1 MGTLASAIAAL
12 ENTNPAYNNPGAIT
26 DVAPGETGNYFGAGI
41 PIFAT
46 AEAGEAAFETKIAN
60 IYNGNSSVYSPS
72 MTLSEFGEAYAP
84 NQNYGNSLAN
94 ILGVP
99 ASTQLSSIPSGVG
112 AVGAAGTASVGSTGV
127 LSGAANAIANK
138 FGLPNITG
146 AGTGGVVAGIE
157 NWLTSHAEDFVVVI
171 VGLILI
177 AAGVFAFK
185 ESQTI
190 ISTVAKGTKGA
201 AALAA

>member
-26 DVAPGETGNYFGAGI
+26 DNAPGQTGQYFGAGI
-41 PIFAT
+41 PIFST
-46 AEAGEAAFETKIAN
+46 YEAGEAAFETKIAN

-72 MTLSEFGEAYAP
+72 MTLSQFGETYAP

-94 ILGVP
+94 ILGVSP
-99 ASTQLSSIPSGVG
+99 DTQLSSIPSGVG
-112 AVGAAGTASVGSTGV
+112 SVGAAGTGGSSPISNSSLITQ
-127 LSGAANAIANK
+127 AIASK
-138 FGLPNITG
+138 FGLNI
-146 AGTGGVVAGIE
+146 GGSGGGILASIE

-190 ISTVAKGTKGA
+190 IQTVGRGVKAGA
-201 AALAA
+201 SIAAV